1 MSEAVVQR
9 VSRIPYSIRWH
20 APHLRLGQHGSRL
33 RGTGLEFDQLK
44 ESSYGAGVRTINWA
58 ATARRGG
65 TPLLVNTYYE
75 EKDLTV
81 MLLVDVSASMDFG
94 SVRLSKKRLVAEIS
108 ASLVYS
114 ALLSHDRVGFLG
126 FTSIVETYLPPRR
139 ARRYQQA
146 IPAAI
151 LHDAYERTRAD
162 WVTVAAILEER
173 LKRPA
178 LLFLL
183 SDFLT
188 DDMLPL
194 SQALARLQAR
204 HDVIALVVT
213 DPREEEL
220 PAGYARMAL
229 RDLETGQITRYDF
242 SAKNRQIMAA
252 VAQTRQRQLQQT
264 FQHLGIA
271 SVTVSPCSDYVQD
284 ITRLFLGRRR
294 RTKG

>member
-20 APHLRLGQHGSRL
+20 AQHLRLGQHGSRL
-33 RGTGLEFDQLK
+33 RGAGLEFDQLK
-44 ESSYGAGVRTINWA
+44 ESSYGEGVRTINWA

-139 ARRYQQA
+139 ARGYQQA

-194 SQALARLQAR
+194 S
-204 HDVIALVVT
+204 
-213 DPREEEL
+213 
-220 PAGYARMAL
+220 
-229 RDLETGQITRYDF
+229 
-242 SAKNRQIMAA
+242 
-252 VAQTRQRQLQQT
+252 
-264 FQHLGIA
+264 
-271 SVTVSPCSDYVQD
+271 
-284 ITRLFLGRRR
+284 
-294 RTKG
+294 